1 MTDVAEGAT
10 ASSSPETT
18 SGTPVGVDAIVVEV
32 VRQSLIGVV
41 QEMQNSLF
49 CTGYSTIIRES
60 KDASCAIADP
70 GGQVIAQHTVL
81 PLHLGAFP
89 TTIENLL
96 RSYPIEDM
104 RDGDAFVV
112 NHPYYG
118 GSPHATDVAI
128 VAPIVVDGRIFGF
141 SGSIA
146 HKSDIGGL
154 VPGTNSG
161 QSREIFHE
169 GLMLPP
175 VRYYRQFELVRE
187 VETILRAN
195 SRTPEL
201 VLGDLRG
208 QVGATHLA
216 AERVRTL
223 CAKYGT
229 RVIEA
234 ASSRLLELTER
245 FIRAAVAEWP
255 DGTFHGERIMHSEG
269 MAGGTP
275 VHIRVAVT
283 IRGDQISF
291 DFSESDDQMTGPY
304 NIRPPL
310 VRAVCYYAL
319 KCLIDPEMPSNSGF
333 ANAVAASFRHG
344 SLLDPIA
351 PAPVNTYM
359 PVAVATAEALFDAL
373 GKAIPGARIAES
385 SSGTNGTLSHHVPGL
400 PSPKVQYEL
409 PGGAIGARYNKDGVS
424 ASKVHV
430 ANGSLTPI
438 EVLETE
444 FPIQLT
450 CFELVKDSGGP
461 GHYRGGLGYLR
472 EYQILGES
480 RFTTRNGR
488 ELTPPSGKD
497 GGLPGST
504 SRILLN
510 PGTVG
515 EREIH
520 AEDGGVTLRPG
531 DVLRMAQAGGGGY
544 GDPATRP
551 VADVLADV
559 REGYVSPDAA
569 REHYKVVIREIEAG
583 WEADEA
589 ATAQLRRATV
599 A

>member
-1 MTDVAEGAT
+1 MSDTAADTVTRAEPPAD
-10 ASSSPETT
+10 
-18 SGTPVGVDAIVVEV
+18 VDAIEVEV

-70 GGQVIAQHTVL
+70 AGRVIAQHTVL

-96 RSYPIEDM
+96 RAYPLEDM

-118 GSPHATDVAI
+118 GSPHATDVAV
-128 VAPIVVDGRIFGF
+128 VAPIVVDGAIFGF

-169 GLMLPP
+169 GLLLPP
-175 VRYYRQFELVRE
+175 VRYYREFELVRE

-195 SRTPEL
+195 SRTPDL
-201 VLGDLRG
+201 VTGDLRG

-229 RVIEA
+229 EVISA
-234 ASSRLLELTER
+234 ASSRLLALTEHL
-245 FIRAAVAEWP
+245 IRAAIAEWP
-255 DGTFHGERIMHSEG
+255 DGSFRGERVMHTEG
-269 MAGGTP
+269 MAGGVP
-275 VHIRVAVT
+275 VHIRVTAS
-283 IRGDQISF
+283 IRGDQVSF
-291 DFSESDDQMTGPY
+291 DFRESDDQMTGPY

-310 VRAVCYYAL
+310 VRAVCYYVL
-319 KCLIDPEMPSNSGF
+319 KCLIDPELPSNSGF
-333 ANAVAASFRHG
+333 ASAVDASFREG
-344 SLLDPIA
+344 SLLHPIA

-359 PVAVATAEALFDAL
+359 PVAVATAEAVLDAL
-373 GKAIPGARIAES
+373 GKAIPGARICES
-385 SSGTNGTLSHHVPGL
+385 STGTNGTLSHKVPGV
-400 PSPKVQYEL
+400 STPKVQYEL
-409 PGGAIGARYNKDGVS
+409 PAGAIGARYDRDGVS

-444 FPIQLT
+444 FPVRLNR
-450 CFELVKDSGGP
+450 FELVRDSGGP
-461 GHYRGGLGYLR
+461 GRFRGGLGYVR
-472 EYQILGES
+472 EYQILGDS

-488 ELTPPSGKD
+488 ELTPPAGRD
-497 GGLPGST
+497 GGLPGTT
-504 SRILLN
+504 SLLVLN
-510 PGTVG
+510 PGTDG

-520 AEDGGVTLRPG
+520 ADDGQVLLGPG
-531 DVLRMAQAGGGGY
+531 DVLSLGQAGGGGY
-544 GDPATRP
+544 GDPVARP
-551 VADVLADV
+551 AAEVLADV
-559 REGYVSPDAA
+559 REGYVSPEAA
-569 REHYKVVIREIEAG
+569 REHYRAVVRETGGG
-583 WEADEA
+583 WELDA
-589 ATAQLRRATV
+589 AETERLRSP
-599 A
+599 

>member
-1 MTDVAEGAT
+1 MTD
-10 ASSSPETT
+10 
-18 SGTPVGVDAIVVEV
+18 VDAIVVEV

-70 GGQVIAQHTVL
+70 SGQVIAQHTVL

-96 RSYPIEDM
+96 RSYPVEEM

-118 GSPHATDVAI
+118 GSPHATDVAV
-128 VAPIVVDGRIFGF
+128 VAPVVVDDRIFGF

-161 QSREIFHE
+161 QAREIFHE

-216 AERVRTL
+216 AERVRAL

-229 RVIEA
+229 EVIRA

-245 FIRAAVAEWP
+245 RIRDAVAEWP
-255 DGTFHGERIMHSEG
+255 DGTYRGERVMHSEG

-275 VHIRVAVT
+275 VHIRVA
-283 IRGDQISF
+283 IAICGDEISF
-291 DFSESDDQMTGPY
+291 DFSESDDQMAGPY

-319 KCLIDPEMPSNSGF
+319 KCLIDPELPSNSGF
-333 ANAVAASFRHG
+333 ASAIAASFRSG

-373 GKAIPGARIAES
+373 GKAIQGARIAES
-385 SSGTNGTLSHHVPGL
+385 SSGTNGTLSHRVKGQTT
-400 PSPKVQYEL
+400 PKVQYEL
-409 PGGAIGARYNKDGVS
+409 PAGAIGARYNKDGVS
-424 ASKVHV
+424 ASKAHV

-444 FPIQLT
+444 FPVQLT
-450 CFELVKDSGGP
+450 RFELVRDSGGP
-461 GHYRGGLGYLR
+461 GRYRGGLGYVR
-472 EYQILGES
+472 EYRILGES
-480 RFTTRNGR
+480 RFTSRNGR
-488 ELTPPSGKD
+488 ELTPPAGKD

-510 PGTVG
+510 PGTVV

-520 AEDGGVTLRPG
+520 AEDGGVTLRAG

-559 REGYVSPDAA
+559 REGYVSPEAA
-569 REHYKVVIREIEAG
+569 REHYKVAIIKTSAG
-583 WEADEA
+583 WEADEV
-589 ATAQLRRATV
+589 ATV
-599 A
+599 RLRGAAAHAPSSAAPSST

>member
-1 MTDVAEGAT
+1 MAEARHTGHT
-10 ASSSPETT
+10 GRSSAPAI
-18 SGTPVGVDAIVVEV
+18 DAIVVEV

-60 KDASCAIADP
+60 KDASCAIADLT
-70 GGQVIAQHTVL
+70 GRVIAQHTVL

-89 TTIENLL
+89 ATIENLL
-96 RSYPIEDM
+96 RAYPLSDM

-118 GSPHATDVAI
+118 GSPHATDMAV
-128 VAPIVVDGRIFGF
+128 VAPIIVDGHLFGF

-161 QSREIFHE
+161 QAREIFHE

-175 VRYYRQFELVRE
+175 VRYYQEFRVISE

-216 AERVRTL
+216 AERVRSL

-229 RVIEA
+229 SVIEG
-234 ASSRLLELTER
+234 ASAGLLKLTER
-245 FIRAAVAEWP
+245 LIRAAVERWP
-255 DGTFHGERIMHSEG
+255 DGTYHGERKLHSEG
-269 MAGGTP
+269 MADGRP
-275 VHIRVAVT
+275 VSIRVSAT
-283 IRGDQISF
+283 IKGDQITF
-291 DFSESDDQMTGPY
+291 DFRRSDDQMTGPY

-319 KCLIDPEMPSNSGF
+319 KCLGDPEIAVNSGF
-333 ANAVAASFRHG
+333 AAAVHTTFRPG
-344 SLLDPIA
+344 SLLDPVA

-373 GKAIPGARIAES
+373 GKAIPAARIAES
-385 SSGTNGTLSHHVPGL
+385 SSGTNGTLSHRIFGQRT
-400 PSPKVQYEL
+400 PKVQYEL
-409 PGGAIGARYNKDGVS
+409 PAGAIGARHNKDGVS
-424 ASKVHV
+424 ASKAHV

-450 CFELVKDSGGP
+450 RFELMVDSGGP
-461 GHYRGGLGYLR
+461 GRYRGGLGYVR
-472 EYQILGES
+472 EYRALGDS
-480 RFTTRNGR
+480 SFTTRNGR
-488 ELTPPSGKD
+488 ELTPPAGRD
-497 GGLPGST
+497 GGLPGKT
-504 SRILLN
+504 SALILN
-510 PGTVG
+510 PGTST

-520 AEDGGVTLRPG
+520 AEDGGVILHPG
-531 DVLRMAQAGGGGY
+531 DVLRMVQAGGGGY
-544 GDPATRP
+544 GDPVTRP
-551 VADVLADV
+551 VADVLRDV
-559 REGYVSPDAA
+559 REGYVSPEAA
-569 REHYKVVIREIEAG
+569 REFYRVAVHETATG

-589 ATAQLRRATV
+589 ETARLRAG
-599 A
+599 

>member
-1 MTDVAEGAT
+1 VTDIAEI
-10 ASSSPETT
+10 
-18 SGTPVGVDAIVVEV
+18 DAIVVEV

-60 KDASCAIADP
+60 KDASCAIADIS
-70 GGQVIAQHTVL
+70 GQVIAQHTVL

-89 TTIENLL
+89 TTIASLL
-96 RSYPIEDM
+96 RAYPVDDL

-128 VAPIVVDGRIFGF
+128 VAPIVIDGRVFGF

-161 QSREIFHE
+161 QAREIFHE

-175 VRYYRQFELVRE
+175 VRYYRHFAVVKE
-187 VETILRAN
+187 VETIIRAN

-216 AERVRTL
+216 ADRIRTL

-229 RVIEA
+229 EVVKA

-245 FIRAAVAEWP
+245 LIRAAVATWP
-255 DGTFHGERIMHSEG
+255 DGTYLGERVMHSEG

-283 IRGDQISF
+283 IRGDQVSF
-291 DFSESDDQMTGPY
+291 DFSGSNDQMTGPY

-310 VRAVCYYAL
+310 VRAVCYYVL
-319 KCLIDPEMPSNSGF
+319 KCLIDPNLPSNSGF
-333 ANAVAASFRHG
+333 ANAIEAAFRTG

-359 PVAVATAEALFDAL
+359 PVAVATAEALLDAL
-373 GKAIPGARIAES
+373 GKAIGDARIAES
-385 SSGTNGTLSHHVPGL
+385 STGTNGTLSHSVPGL
-400 PSPKVQYEL
+400 ATPKVQYEL
-409 PGGAIGARYNKDGVS
+409 PAGAMGARHDKDGVS

-444 FPIQLT
+444 FPVRLT
-450 CFELVKDSGGP
+450 RFDLVTDSGGP
-461 GHYRGGLGYLR
+461 GRYRGGLGYVR
-472 EYQILGES
+472 EYEILGES

-488 ELTPPSGKD
+488 ELTPPAGRN

-504 SRILLN
+504 SRLVLN
-510 PGTVG
+510 PGTNR

-520 AEDGGVTLRPG
+520 SDDGQVTLRPG
-531 DVLRMAQAGGGGY
+531 DVLRLAQAGGGGY
-544 GDPATRP
+544 GDPVTRP
-551 VADVLADV
+551 APDVLTDV
-559 REGYVSPDAA
+559 REGYVSPGAA
-569 REHYKVVIREIEAG
+569 REHYRVAVRAADGG
-583 WEADEA
+583 WELDEA
-589 ATAQLRRATV
+589 ATDRLRGAGT
-599 A
+599 

>member
-1 MTDVAEGAT
+1 MTDA
-10 ASSSPETT
+10 ASPA
-18 SGTPVGVDAIVVEV
+18 GVDAIAVEV

-60 KDASCAIADP
+60 KDASCAIADTS
-70 GGQVIAQHTVL
+70 GQVVAQYTVL

-89 TTIENLL
+89 TTIGNLL

-118 GSPHATDVAI
+118 GSPHATDVAV
-128 VAPIVVDGRIFGF
+128 VAPIMVAGRVFGF

-161 QSREIFHE
+161 QAREIFHE

-175 VRYYRQFELVRE
+175 VRYYREFEVVRE

-216 AERVRTL
+216 AERVRAL
-223 CAKYGT
+223 CAKYGAA
-229 RVIEA
+229 VIEE
-234 ASSRLLELTER
+234 ASARLLELTER
-245 FIRAAVAEWP
+245 LIRAAVAEWP
-255 DGTFHGERIMHSEG
+255 DGSFSGERVMHTEG

-275 VHIRVAVT
+275 VHIRVTAD

-291 DFSESDDQMTGPY
+291 DFRESGDQMAGPY

-310 VRAVCYYAL
+310 VRAVCYYVL
-319 KCLIDPEMPSNSGF
+319 KCLIDPDLPSNSGF
-333 ANAVAASFRHG
+333 ANAVDASFRTG
-344 SLLDPIA
+344 SLLDPVA

-359 PVAVATAEALFDAL
+359 PVAVATAEAILDAM
-373 GKAIPGARIAES
+373 GKAIPGARLAES
-385 SSGTNGTLSHHVPGL
+385 SSGTNGTLSHRIPGT
-400 PSPKVQYEL
+400 PGPKVQYEL
-409 PGGAIGARYNKDGVS
+409 PAGAVGARHDRDGVS

-444 FPIQLT
+444 FPIRLRR
-450 CFELVKDSGGP
+450 FELVPDSGGA
-461 GHYRGGLGYLR
+461 GRYRGGLGYVR
-472 EYQILGES
+472 EYEILGES

-488 ELTPPSGKD
+488 ELTAPAGRD
-497 GGLPGST
+497 GGLPGT
-504 SRILLN
+504 VSRLVVN
-510 PGTVG
+510 PGTAA
-515 EREIH
+515 ERDIH
-520 AEDGGVTLRPG
+520 ADDGQVTLGPG
-531 DVLRMAQAGGGGY
+531 DVLRLAQAGGGGY
-544 GDPATRP
+544 GDPVNRP
-551 VADVLADV
+551 ASEVLADV

-569 REHYKVVIREIEAG
+569 RSLYKVVLREAEGG
-583 WEADEA
+583 WELDAPG
-589 ATAQLRRATV
+589 TARLRPPAG
-599 A
+599 